1 MCRKVT
7 NNFIIIKN
15 LLQID
20 VTVNIIGITLTNNN
34 IINKFINCFLKFICR
49 VMLTSAFRTIVNKL
63 FQKGFDITFMENR
76 KNC

>member
-1 MCRKVT
+1 MPHTCRKVT

-49 VMLTSAFRTIVNKL
+49 IMLTNALRVIVNKL
-63 FQKGFDITFMENR
+63 F
-76 KNC
+76 

>member
-1 MCRKVT
+1 MCRKVA

-15 LLQID
+15 LQID

-49 VMLTSAFRTIVNKL
+49 VVLTSALMVIVNKL
-63 FQKGFDITFMENR
+63 F
-76 KNC
+76 